1 MIIPGLFHGCYH
13 YILPPP
19 NARSASS
26 GKSSSCRRHR
36 RHTRTRIRTP
46 ETNSG
51 HDCRNAERATVASSK
66 RPRRFREAGRVAR
79 PASRPGQPPFP
90 GANSWCFQGSIRD
103 PRGAPAPARTP
114 GQSPSS
120 QRPQLVRRELRDY
133 ERAPQEAPRLPP
145 AARAK
150 PRLCRHHAGPVPPS
164 PRLTTQA
171 GNHTSP
177 STMPLGWDA
186 CSRWA
191 AGFVALARSSVTRYV
206 RPFSSQNAAGCRQ
219 FSYLGSC

>member
-66 RPRRFREAGRVAR
+66 RPRRFREAGRVAQ

-114 GQSPSS
+114 GQSPRS

-133 ERAPQEAPRLPP
+133 ERATQEAPPP
-145 AARAK
+145 ASSGARQT
-150 PRLCRHHAGPVPPS
+150 PVVPS
-164 PRLTTQA
+164 PRGA
-171 GNHTSP
+171 SPPIPSPHNTSRQP
-177 STMPLGWDA
+177 HKPQHYAPRLGCVLALGRGLRCTRPLL
-186 CSRWA
+186 SH
-191 AGFVALARSSVTRYV
+191 
-206 RPFSSQNAAGCRQ
+206 
-219 FSYLGSC
+219 